1 MQDST
6 PPKLKRSSGRPNDIE
21 FICLLVAAGIV
32 LTIAALWHGWDIG
45 GAVP

>member
-6 PPKLKRSSGRPNDIE
+6 PPKVKRSGRPNDVE
-21 FICLLVAAGIV
+21 FICLLVAAGII
-32 LTIAALWHGWDIG
+32 LTIAALCIGWDIG